1 MAKEESLWSTRHTG
15 RVVPGALVK
24 GTEPVT
30 EAGSQGLEE
39 GHPGVVGPLENAEG
53 TEG

>member
-1 MAKEESLWSTRHTG
+1 MAPDAR
-15 RVVPGALVK
+15 AK

-30 EAGSQGLEE
+30 EAGSQGLGE

-53 TEG
+53 TGG